1 MKTVAKIV
9 PKTNKMADT
18 IFVIL
23 AVRFFM
29 IDFPIDPISGHTTI
43 ISHIS
48 ALVNPFLRKSVATG
62 RCLGK
67 GNKLSFP
74 RLLSQSNSF
83 FWSLGYWF
91 FAGIMIR

>member
-1 MKTVAKIV
+1 MKTAAKTV

-18 IFVIL
+18 ILVIL

-48 ALVNPFLRKSVATG
+48 ALVNPFSSKKCCCGAEPRK
-62 RCLGK
+62 R
-67 GNKLSFP
+67 
-74 RLLSQSNSF
+74 Q
-83 FWSLGYWF
+83 
-91 FAGIMIR
+91 

>member
-1 MKTVAKIV
+1 MKTAAKIV

-18 IFVIL
+18 ILVIL

-48 ALVNPFLRKSVATG
+48 ALVNTIFR
-62 RCLGK
+62 
-67 GNKLSFP
+67 
-74 RLLSQSNSF
+74 
-83 FWSLGYWF
+83 
-91 FAGIMIR
+91 